1 MGTRAMKSPAG
12 RCRGI
17 GVSLTPEDEAYLQS
31 YHGTWAD
38 AIRAVIQESRFWRK
52 HIEQKPIYEELIPSV
67 PGVSKA
73 YLLAG
78 GEDHG

>member
-31 YHGTWAD
+31 YHGTWAE

-52 HIEQKPIYEELIPSV
+52 HQEQTLASA
-67 PGVSKA
+67 A

-78 GEDHG
+78 GDDHA

>member
-1 MGTRAMKSPAG
+1 MGTRATKSPTG

-31 YHGTWAD
+31 YHGTWAE

-52 HIEQKPIYEELIPSV
+52 HQEQAGISE
-67 PGVSKA
+67 A

-78 GEDHG
+78 GKDHG

>member
-1 MGTRAMKSPAG
+1 MGARAMKSPAG

-31 YHGTWAD
+31 YNGTWAE

-52 HIEQKPIYEELIPSV
+52 HLEQAE
-67 PGVSKA
+67 A
-73 YLLAG
+73 TD
-78 GEDHG
+78 DHA